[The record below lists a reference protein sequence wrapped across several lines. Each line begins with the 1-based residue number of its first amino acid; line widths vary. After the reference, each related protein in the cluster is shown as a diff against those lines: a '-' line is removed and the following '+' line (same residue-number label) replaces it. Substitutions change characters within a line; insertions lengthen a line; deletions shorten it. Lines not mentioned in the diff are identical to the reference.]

1 MASEE
6 LIRLKEHLVSLEV
19 FIDSPAHVGFL
30 AARQE
35 EIRQIEDTLRDVDR
49 VDRGD
54 EIEQY
59 KFRGE
64 RRCLK
69 SMVTVF
75 SDAAEELRDR
85 ISDLEDEETEVS
97 VGS

>member
-6 LIRLKEHLVSLEV
+6 LIRLKEHLVSLEA

-35 EIRQIEDTLRDVDR
+35 EIREIDYTLLEVDP
-49 VDRGD
+49 VDHED
-54 EIEQY
+54 EIEHY
-59 KFRGE
+59 KWRGE

-69 SMVTVF
+69 SMLTVF
-75 SDAAEELRDR
+75 SDAAEALRDR
-85 ISDLEDEETEVS
+85 ISDLEDEEAEISEV
-97 VGS
+97 